1 MHACLVPHLPHPTCG
16 PYQQTC
22 PGEGPIISIFSFA
35 GHRFSFELLISAL
48 VLGKQSWCAWVVM
61 TMGQF
66 GAPILDYECEYTAIK
81 NNGSEWV
88 A

>member
-1 MHACLVPHLPHPTCG
+1 
-16 PYQQTC
+16 
-22 PGEGPIISIFSFA
+22 
-35 GHRFSFELLISAL
+35 
-48 VLGKQSWCAWVVM
+48 M
-61 TMGQF
+61 TVGQF